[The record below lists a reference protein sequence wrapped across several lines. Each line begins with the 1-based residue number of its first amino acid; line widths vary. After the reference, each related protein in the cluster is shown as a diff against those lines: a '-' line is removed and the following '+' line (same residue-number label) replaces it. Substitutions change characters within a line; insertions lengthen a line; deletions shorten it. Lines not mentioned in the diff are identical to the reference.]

1 MKNIFILDIILRNIF
16 FVQVFHTSFF
26 VYLSIS
32 YTCSLDHKILS
43 QMAPDPSVESPL
55 SMAKIVRDTTFDIY
69 DEDNK
74 IFIFYPRIHN

>member
-1 MKNIFILDIILRNIF
+1 
-16 FVQVFHTSFF
+16 
-26 VYLSIS
+26 
-32 YTCSLDHKILS
+32 
-43 QMAPDPSVESPL
+43 MAPDPSVESPL